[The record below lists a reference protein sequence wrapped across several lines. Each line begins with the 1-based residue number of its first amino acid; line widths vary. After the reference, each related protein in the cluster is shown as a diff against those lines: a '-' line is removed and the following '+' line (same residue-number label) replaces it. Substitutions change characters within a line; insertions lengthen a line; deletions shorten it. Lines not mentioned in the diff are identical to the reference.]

1 MITLEY
7 LKEHLDLRPLPAEG
21 GYYCETYRSRIKL
34 AQSALPSHYTSERS
48 LATAIFYLLTNDT
61 FSAKHMLP
69 GDEIYHFYAGDPVEM
84 LQLHPDGTGDT
95 FILGQRLDE
104 GMRLQLCVP
113 AFSWQGS
120 RLVAGGKWALMGTT
134 MAPGFEFEDFRPGR
148 RDELA
153 SQYPRF
159 RQMISELTREG

>member
-1 MITLEY
+1 VITLEY

-21 GYYCETYRSRIKL
+21 GYYSETYRSRIKL

-48 LATAIFYLLTNDT
+48 LATAIFYLLTSDT
-61 FSAKHMLP
+61 FSAMHLLP
-69 GDEIYHFYAGDPVEM
+69 ADEIYHFYAGDPVEM

-120 RLVAGGKWALMGTT
+120 RLVAGGKWALMGTP
-134 MAPGFEFEDFRPGR
+134 MAPGFEFEDFRPAR
-148 RDELA
+148 RDALA
-153 SQYPRF
+153 SQYPQF
-159 RQMISELTREG
+159 QQMISELTREG